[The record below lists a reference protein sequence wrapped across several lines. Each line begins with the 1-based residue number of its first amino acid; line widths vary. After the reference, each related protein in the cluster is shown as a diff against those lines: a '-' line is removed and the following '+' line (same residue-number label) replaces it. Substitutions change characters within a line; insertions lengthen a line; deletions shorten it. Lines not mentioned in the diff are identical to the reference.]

1 MTTLI
6 NASFGA
12 TRAYTRSNEL
22 GMRPM
27 QARAFEQRGEQYILV
42 KSPPASGKSRC
53 LMFLALDKMHRQ
65 GVKQV
70 IVAVPEKSIGK
81 SFASTDLMTHGF
93 WADWEVAPRWNLCD
107 DDTAHGHGDGR
118 EGACGSSDESARGDS
133 HEGARGSSGE
143 GARGDGEGCCEGE
156 TTAEARSKV
165 RRVGAFLESNARVLV
180 CTHATL
186 RFAYTAFGPEAFD
199 NRLLAIDEFH
209 HASAAEDNL
218 LGRLVH
224 ELMERDEAHLIAMT
238 GSYFRG
244 DDAPVLRHE
253 DEVRFTHV
261 TFSYFEQLN
270 GYEHLKTL
278 GIAYRFYSGSY
289 LDSVGSALDT
299 DQRTIIHIP
308 SVNSSESTKAKH
320 DEVDHLMGI
329 MGDWISQDPE
339 TGLHHIR
346 RPDGAILK
354 VANLVE
360 DDTRERAKIVR
371 TLRNVETRDD
381 VHIII
386 ALGMAKEGFDWVWC
400 EHALT
405 IGYRRSLTEVIQ
417 IIGRAT
423 RDAPGKTHARFT
435 NMIATPAADQDDT
448 AQAVND
454 LLKAISA
461 SLLMEQVLAP
471 RITLRAKQDDGR
483 DDVEVDEVAGGVSV
497 AIKGLKEM
505 SETTRAIVTQQDLL
519 DLQMAVA
526 TDPAIARAQL
536 DPAVAP
542 EVVNNAMIPAIIQQ
556 RFPELEEEGVDE
568 VREQVVA
575 QRAIVAAAR
584 GEVGDDTGDNDGAT
598 AGGAALIEGVRRFVH
613 VQDLNID
620 LIDSINPADGRLDIL
635 AKTFDTNLLEQ
646 VQAAIAAR
654 RPSISE
660 EEVSSLTPRLKRF
673 LREHGRGPS
682 AYSEDP
688 VEQRLAAAVAW
699 LRNYR
704 DTKGTE
710 G

>member
-1 MTTLI
+1 MTTVI

-12 TRAYTRSNEL
+12 TRAYTSANEM

-27 QARAFEQRGEQYILV
+27 QARAFARRGEQYLLI

-53 LMFLALDKMHRQ
+53 LMFIALDKMHRQ

-70 IVAVPEKSIGK
+70 VIAVPEKSIGK

-93 WADWEVAPRWNLCD
+93 WADWEVEPRWNLCD
-107 DDTAHGHGDGR
+107 
-118 EGACGSSDESARGDS
+118 EGGSALGQDESA
-133 HEGARGSSGE
+133 
-143 GARGDGEGCCEGE
+143 
-156 TTAEARSKV
+156 TEARSKV
-165 RRVGAFLESNARVLV
+165 KRVGAFLESDARVLV

-186 RFAYTAFGPEAFD
+186 RFAYQAFGPDAFD
-199 NRLLAIDEFH
+199 DRLVAIDEFH
-209 HASAAEDNL
+209 HASAEEDNL

-224 ELMERDEAHLIAMT
+224 ELMERGSAHLVAMT

-244 DDAPVLRHE
+244 DDAPVLRQE
-253 DEVRFTHV
+253 DEARFTHV

-289 LDSVGSALDT
+289 LDSVGSVIDT
-299 DQRTIIHIP
+299 DLRTIIHIP
-308 SVNSSESTKAKH
+308 SVTSSESTKAKH
-320 DEVDHLMGI
+320 DEADHLMGI
-329 MGDWISQDPE
+329 MGEWIFQDPE
-339 TGLHHIR
+339 SGLHHIR
-346 RPDGAILK
+346 RSDGAILK
-354 VANLVE
+354 VANLV
-360 DDTRERAKIVR
+360 DDNAKEREKVVR
-371 TLRNVETRDD
+371 TLRAVKSRDD

-423 RDAPGKTHARFT
+423 RDAPGKPHARFT
-435 NMIATPAADQDDT
+435 NFIATPDADQDDT

-471 RITLRAKQDDGR
+471 RITLRAKQDDDR
-483 DDVEVDEVAGGVSV
+483 DDVEVDEGTGEVSV

-505 SETTRAIVTQQDLL
+505 SETTRSIVTQQDLL
-519 DLQMAVA
+519 DLQLAVA
-526 TDPAIARAQL
+526 TDPAVSRAQF
-536 DPAVAP
+536 DPAIAP

-556 RFPELEEEGVDE
+556 RFPDLDDEGVDE

-575 QRAIVAAAR
+575 QRAIIAAAR
-584 GEVGDDTGDNDGAT
+584 GEAGED

-613 VQDLNID
+613 VRDLNID
-620 LIDSINPADGRLDIL
+620 LIDSINPAEGRLEIL

-654 RPSISE
+654 RPSMSR
-660 EEVSSLTPRLKRF
+660 EEVESLIPRLIRF
-673 LREHGRGPS
+673 KKEQGRAPS
-682 AYSEDP
+682 AHSEDP
-688 VEQRLAAAVAW
+688 VEQRLAEAVAY
-699 LRNYR
+699 LRNMQSR
-704 DTKGTE
+704 TGTE